1 MGKREVE
8 EGLLTSEATT
18 SPDWVGK
25 RPNVGGTFDV
35 TPLGDAGEDFSL
47 IFTSQNLQKYRFLR
61 VEHYFVVNND
71 KNPVLEETPNP
82 TTKPTI

>member
-25 RPNVGGTFDV
+25 RPNVGVTFDV
-35 TPLGDAGEDFSL
+35 TPSGRRWGRLGVGQLGCRPAGVLQLLRVGQLGGFAF
-47 IFTSQNLQKYRFLR
+47 IFTCQMSLCLHF
-61 VEHYFVVNND
+61 
-71 KNPVLEETPNP
+71 
-82 TTKPTI
+82 